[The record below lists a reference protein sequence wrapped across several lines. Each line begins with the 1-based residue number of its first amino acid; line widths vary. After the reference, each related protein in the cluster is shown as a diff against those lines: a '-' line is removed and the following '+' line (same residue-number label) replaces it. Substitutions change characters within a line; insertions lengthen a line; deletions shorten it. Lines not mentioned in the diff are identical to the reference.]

1 MLFKSVG
8 KIIAPFVP
16 LLVLYLIMIICFAP
30 DGLVADEGRYI
41 AYAENLVNGYYTDS
55 VNPSLRNGPGYPFAI
70 YLPVLFQAAHIFLRL
85 LNLLFITIALVY
97 FFKTLCFYVTKRQ
110 ALVICYIF
118 GLYPPLVRG
127 ITGIL
132 SETFAILLICGFV
145 FYFIKVFN
153 SSEKTKKNI
162 ALASLFLGVLA
173 LTKFIFGYVILS
185 LLLGSLLVLIFN
197 RSRKVKLGTLTLFFG
212 FVLCLPYLAYTYSVT
227 GKTFLWGTQGGEMLY
242 WRSTP
247 FENEYGDWISPDV
260 ILGNIPSKYCDIETL
275 RLNHGDFIK
284 EVSQHS
290 ALEQD
295 ELYKAKAIEN
305 IKNHPTKYLKNT
317 LASGFR
323 LFYNYPFTYIPLKTS
338 NYFYLIPNT
347 FLIVFLI
354 ISLSMGIY
362 KIRVLKYEIIFL
374 SIFSIV
380 FIGGL
385 ILLDGRVRHL
395 LPIIPVLLI
404 LIVRILNRFIQINLR
419 QHQQLDSKF

>member
-1 MLFKSVG
+1 M
-8 KIIAPFVP
+8 
-16 LLVLYLIMIICFAP
+16 
-30 DGLVADEGRYI
+30 
-41 AYAENLVNGYYTDS
+41 
-55 VNPSLRNGPGYPFAI
+55 
-70 YLPVLFQAAHIFLRL
+70 
-85 LNLLFITIALVY
+85 
-97 FFKTLCFYVTKRQ
+97 
-110 ALVICYIF
+110 
-118 GLYPPLVRG
+118 
-127 ITGIL
+127 
-132 SETFAILLICGFV
+132 
-145 FYFIKVFN
+145 
-153 SSEKTKKNI
+153 
-162 ALASLFLGVLA
+162 
-173 LTKFIFGYVILS
+173 
-185 LLLGSLLVLIFN
+185 LLGSLLVLIFN